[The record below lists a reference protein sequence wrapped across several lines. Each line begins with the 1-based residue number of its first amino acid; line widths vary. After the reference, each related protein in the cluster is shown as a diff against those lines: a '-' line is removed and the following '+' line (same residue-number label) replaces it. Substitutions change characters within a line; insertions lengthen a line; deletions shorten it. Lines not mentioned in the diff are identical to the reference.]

1 MIKLSFWFIIKQY
14 KVSIME
20 MRICE
25 YKRIHDDEISSSYL
39 FFQNITKIY
48 LCHCTKIDNKFAFF
62 TIFKS
67 EAYYHEF
74 LFTRNLVFV
83 FYFFVTINFPNFF
96 RIFSLFLSLFSLI
109 IYVFFIYICFVLIV
123 FTWFRTFLTLS
134 LLFLLSLIIH
144 FLLFF
149 LLSLFSY
156 FFPT

>member
-1 MIKLSFWFIIKQY
+1 MIKPSFWFVIKQY
-14 KVSIME
+14 KVLIME

-25 YKRIHDDEISSSYL
+25 YKRIHDDEISSFYL

-48 LCHCTKIDNKFAFF
+48 LCDCTKIDNKFAFF

-74 LFTRNLVFV
+74 LFIGFCI

-109 IYVFFIYICFVLIV
+109 IYVLFIYICFVLVV
-123 FTWFRTFLTLS
+123 FTWFRAFLTLS
-134 LLFLLSLIIH
+134 LLLFLLSLIIH

-149 LLSLFSY
+149 LLSPFSY